1 MTLEDKVIAVIR
13 ENSEDVT
20 EIASDADLVKDIG
33 IDSFGMIMIVNGIE
47 DAFSIAVKEEDIAK
61 IRTIK
66 DITGLLRNDYGIK
79 E

>member
-20 EIASDADLVKDIG
+20 EIATDADLVNDVG

-47 DAFSIAVKEEDIAK
+47 DAFSITVKEEDIAK
-61 IRTIK
+61 IRTVN
-66 DITGLLRNDYGIK
+66 DIAGLLRNDYGIK